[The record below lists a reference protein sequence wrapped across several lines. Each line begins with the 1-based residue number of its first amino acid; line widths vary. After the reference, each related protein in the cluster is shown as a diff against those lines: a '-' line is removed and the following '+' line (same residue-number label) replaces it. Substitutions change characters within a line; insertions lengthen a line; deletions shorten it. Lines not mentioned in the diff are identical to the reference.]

1 VILINQLSVIRT
13 IILVD
18 DDRTN
23 TVLLKRLLELDG
35 FRVIVTPDVKRA
47 RDAAE
52 NGVDAFVID
61 CNLAQGDDGVDLLL
75 AVRQGITRAPMDI
88 PIIMTSGDDR
98 RRSDANAAGASRFL
112 IKPYSPS
119 KLSKELNDLMEHGE

>member
-1 VILINQLSVIRT
+1 MKT

-18 DDRTN
+18 DDRAN

-35 FRVIVTPDVKRA
+35 FEVIVSPDVKRA
-47 RDAAE
+47 QDATN

-75 AVRQGITRAPMDI
+75 AVRRGNTRAPSDI

-98 RRSDANAAGASRFL
+98 RMTDAEAAGASRFL

-119 KLSKELNDLMEHGE
+119 TLSEELNELLENGE

>member
-1 VILINQLSVIRT
+1 MIDSLSVMKT

-35 FRVIVTPDVKRA
+35 FKVIVTPDVRRA

-75 AVRQGITRAPMDI
+75 AVRQGTTGAPIDI

-98 RRSDANAAGASRFL
+98 RMTDAEAAGASRFL

-119 KLSKELNDLMEHGE
+119 ALSNELNELMERGE

>member
-1 VILINQLSVIRT
+1 MKT

-23 TVLLKRLLELDG
+23 TTLIRMLLEMDG
-35 FRVIVTPDVKRA
+35 FKVIITPDVARA
-47 RDAAE
+47 QVAAR

-61 CNLAQGDDGVDLLL
+61 CNLAQGDDGIELLQAIRTGMTAAESDLP
-75 AVRQGITRAPMDI
+75 VIV
-88 PIIMTSGDDR
+88 TSGDDR
-98 RRSDANAAGASRFL
+98 RLDEANKAGATSFL

-119 KLSKELNDLMEHGE
+119 ILSEQLSHLLAHGE